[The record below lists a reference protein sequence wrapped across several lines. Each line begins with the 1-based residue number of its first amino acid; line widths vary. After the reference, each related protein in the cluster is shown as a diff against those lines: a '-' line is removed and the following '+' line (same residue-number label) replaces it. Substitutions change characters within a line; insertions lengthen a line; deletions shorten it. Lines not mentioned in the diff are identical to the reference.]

1 MWVQFLPGAQII
13 QSTQSMDGR
22 KQEAVLTSRKLV
34 ADGAYEV
41 SFELSESIQFA
52 PGQYAWVI
60 LPELAHPDRRGN
72 RRSFSI
78 ISTPSD
84 AKNIRFLFRVHS
96 PNSGYKKT
104 LLELPLGSRAQ
115 IDAPFGL
122 HTLPNATTIIMVAGG
137 VGISSFLSIIRDMEE
152 RGAWR
157 QLTLIFGNSSQKSAP
172 FLDELRMYAKNRP
185 IFELREVEGSISK
198 EHLPVGTTPK
208 DTRWLLAGP
217 KEMTNKVAAV
227 LTAADIDPGRV
238 LCEEFPPP
246 ALDKGLPVID
256 EQTMSDSNF
265 YKLAVENASNHV
277 IFTDIEGTIV
287 YCNKAAEHITGY
299 TFEEM
304 RGSTPRLWGGLMD
317 KNFYEHLWRIIKRER
332 KPYSGK
338 IKNRRKNG
346 EVYTVIARISP
357 VLGRD
362 GDLIGFL
369 GTEEDITDLEKI
381 DQAKTEFVSLAS
393 HQLRSPLSVIN
404 WYTEMLLGEGVG
416 GLNEKQKRYLSE
428 VKNGSRRMTEL
439 VKDLL
444 NVSRLEL
451 GTLVIEPRPVSLPA
465 LIAEAVQEQAPDLH
479 KKNIKLNESYAPQV
493 STFPADPK
501 FLKIIVQNLL
511 SNAVKYTQDGGEVSV
526 RTELADG
533 KMVLSVSDTGYGIP
547 EDQQRK
553 IFTKLFRA
561 RNVVKKDT
569 EGSGI
574 GLYLVK
580 SIVERSG
587 GSIWFT
593 SKEGAGT
600 TFFVAFPAEGMRA
613 QRDDIM

>member
-1 MWVQFLPGAQII
+1 
-13 QSTQSMDGR
+13 
-22 KQEAVLTSRKLV
+22 
-34 ADGAYEV
+34 
-41 SFELSESIQFA
+41 
-52 PGQYAWVI
+52 
-60 LPELAHPDRRGN
+60 
-72 RRSFSI
+72 
-78 ISTPSD
+78 
-84 AKNIRFLFRVHS
+84 
-96 PNSGYKKT
+96 
-104 LLELPLGSRAQ
+104 
-115 IDAPFGL
+115 
-122 HTLPNATTIIMVAGG
+122 
-137 VGISSFLSIIRDMEE
+137 
-152 RGAWR
+152 
-157 QLTLIFGNSSQKSAP
+157 
-172 FLDELRMYAKNRP
+172 
-185 IFELREVEGSISK
+185 
-198 EHLPVGTTPK
+198 
-208 DTRWLLAGP
+208 
-217 KEMTNKVAAV
+217 
-227 LTAADIDPGRV
+227 
-238 LCEEFPPP
+238 
-246 ALDKGLPVID
+246 
-256 EQTMSDSNF
+256 
-265 YKLAVENASNHV
+265 
-277 IFTDIEGTIV
+277 
-287 YCNKAAEHITGY
+287 
-299 TFEEM
+299 
-304 RGSTPRLWGGLMD
+304 MD

>member
-1 MWVQFLPGAQII
+1 
-13 QSTQSMDGR
+13 
-22 KQEAVLTSRKLV
+22 
-34 ADGAYEV
+34 
-41 SFELSESIQFA
+41 
-52 PGQYAWVI
+52 
-60 LPELAHPDRRGN
+60 
-72 RRSFSI
+72 
-78 ISTPSD
+78 
-84 AKNIRFLFRVHS
+84 
-96 PNSGYKKT
+96 
-104 LLELPLGSRAQ
+104 
-115 IDAPFGL
+115 
-122 HTLPNATTIIMVAGG
+122 
-137 VGISSFLSIIRDMEE
+137 
-152 RGAWR
+152 
-157 QLTLIFGNSSQKSAP
+157 
-172 FLDELRMYAKNRP
+172 
-185 IFELREVEGSISK
+185 
-198 EHLPVGTTPK
+198 
-208 DTRWLLAGP
+208 
-217 KEMTNKVAAV
+217 
-227 LTAADIDPGRV
+227 
-238 LCEEFPPP
+238 
-246 ALDKGLPVID
+246 
-256 EQTMSDSNF
+256 
-265 YKLAVENASNHV
+265 
-277 IFTDIEGTIV
+277 
-287 YCNKAAEHITGY
+287 
-299 TFEEM
+299 
-304 RGSTPRLWGGLMD
+304 
-317 KNFYEHLWRIIKRER
+317 
-332 KPYSGK
+332 
-338 IKNRRKNG
+338 
-346 EVYTVIARISP
+346 
-357 VLGRD
+357 
-362 GDLIGFL
+362 
-369 GTEEDITDLEKI
+369 
-381 DQAKTEFVSLAS
+381 
-393 HQLRSPLSVIN
+393 
-404 WYTEMLLGEGVG
+404 
-416 GLNEKQKRYLSE
+416 
-428 VKNGSRRMTEL
+428 MTEL